1 MNQCQIMKKTN
12 EIDNAA
18 RTNDENKEIL
28 NVSFKE
34 FLIFNFLVMIFFVFV
49 KKRKERLKQKR
60 CLFFLNQIKK
70 RLSEFQN
77 LDKW

>member
-49 KKRKERLKQKR
+49 KKAKRAIETKEVP
-60 CLFFLNQIKK
+60 F
-70 RLSEFQN
+70 LSEPDQEVSV
-77 LDKW
+77 